1 VTADLIARE
10 DEAARLKTQIELLR
24 RTDLDLE
31 RRR

>member
-1 VTADLIARE
+1 VLADLIARE
-10 DEAARLKTQIELLR
+10 DEAARLEAQIERLR

>member
-1 VTADLIARE
+1 V
-10 DEAARLKTQIELLR
+10 ARLKEEAVRLRTQIEQLR